1 MPSKY
6 GINVELHNAS
16 PASYSI
22 QSSYPIAIVGDDST
36 LQSGL
41 YYYGSVEEAL
51 QAVGGGS
58 IKNTLQDLQA
68 SNAKGQ
74 IILSAFSKTLG
85 ESEDITQENINKAL
99 NAITAL
105 KNAEQELSIKP
116 KFILC
121 VEYNDLGIY
130 EKLKSIASSL
140 RAYYAIEL
148 NATDEVAIKQ
158 SLESIQTHR
167 AIITFQK
174 VQRIDKVVRPASAF
188 IIALYAK
195 IISSEDFGFAKTYS
209 NRVIEGIISV
219 VDTIEYIQGED
230 CEADRLRDMGITA
243 IFVDNGIRAWG
254 RHTRDSALG
263 IESLHSIMIF
273 DTIIETLFASQK
285 EAIDKQVAD
294 MVKQLQDDLNSFYRK
309 LIANN
314 VIVGYEISLP
324 EELNTNEAIANGEI
338 YIKQEVQEMPL
349 ISRVVNK
356 IYRVTKYSQELIK
369 EL

>member
-6 GINVELHNAS
+6 GINVELYNAS
-16 PASYSI
+16 PKSYEI
-22 QSSYPIAIVGDDST
+22 QSSYPIAVVGDDT
-36 LQSGL
+36 ILPSGL
-41 YYYGSVEEAL
+41 HYYGSIEEAIN
-51 QAVGGGS
+51 AVGEGS
-58 IKNTLQDLQA
+58 IKNTLLDLQSA
-68 SNAKGQ
+68 NARTQ
-74 IILSAFSKTLG
+74 IILSVFAKVVG
-85 ESEDITQENINKAL
+85 EGKDITQENINKAL
-99 NAITAL
+99 DAITTL

-121 VEYNDLGIY
+121 TQYNDLGIY
-130 EKLKSIASSL
+130 EKLKSVATSL
-140 RAYYAIEL
+140 RAYYAIEFSS
-148 NATDEVAIKQ
+148 NDEVAIKKE
-158 SLESIQTHR
+158 LESIQTHR

-195 IISSEDFGFAKTYS
+195 VISSSDFGFAQTYS
-209 NRVIEGIISV
+209 NRVIDGIIGV

-230 CEADRLRDMGITA
+230 CEADRLRAMGITT
-243 IFVDNGIRAWG
+243 IFIDNGIRAWG
-254 RHTRDSALG
+254 RHTRDSVLG
-263 IESLHSIMIF
+263 IESLHSIVIF
-273 DTIIETLFASQK
+273 DTIIETLLASQK

-324 EELNTNEAIANGEI
+324 EDLNTNESIAEGEI
-338 YIKQEVQEMPL
+338 YIKQEIQEMPL